1 MHLDSQEQI
10 WTHELNTIPGLT
22 ELSDIPAAAAA
33 VGMSYDDV
41 ILEILAST
49 TTRM

>member
-1 MHLDSQEQI
+1 M
-10 WTHELNTIPGLT
+10 WVHELNTIPGLT

-33 VGMSYDDV
+33 AGMSYDDV
-41 ILEILAST
+41 ILEILLSA